1 MFHLGLFTS
10 LTPYL
15 VIAIA
20 YVLYI
25 SACFFSK
32 QEETGSDE
40 ISLEHQN
47 AFNDPCTV
55 NANSFFVYQ
64 SPKNFQTNFPDVREK
79 ANGLKGFAS
88 RLHTSIIIHRSVF
101 HPDGI
106 RKPDFHI
113 TISLFSRPPP
123 A

>member
-10 LTPYL
+10 MTPYL

-20 YVLYI
+20 YLLYI
-25 SACFFSK
+25 SASFFSK

-40 ISLEHQN
+40 ISLEHQK
-47 AFNDPCTV
+47 AFNDPFSEK
-55 NANSFFVYQ
+55 ANSLYVCH
-64 SPKNFQTNFPDVREK
+64 SPDNFQINFPDVRKK
-79 ANGLKGFAS
+79 AAGLKGFAL
-88 RLHTSIIIHRSVF
+88 RLHTSSIIHRNVF

-106 RKPDFHI
+106 RKPDLHI
-113 TISLFSRPPP
+113 TLSLFSRPPP